1 MAEIDRMLEAN
12 ARWAEQFPGSKPV
25 RPARK
30 VAVVACMDSR
40 IPLFGVLGLDIGD
53 AHVIRNAGGVI
64 TEDVI
69 RSLTVSQHALG
80 TREIVLVHHTEC
92 GLQTTDDISFAD
104 TVERATG
111 RRPPWAA
118 RAFTDVEDDVRESMR
133 LIRESPYLL
142 SHEVRGTV
150 YDVATGQ
157 LREIADSA
165 APDRSQAPG
174 GPQQQGQESGS

>member
-12 ARWAEQFPGSKPV
+12 ERWAEQFPGSKPP
-25 RPARK
+25 RPARQ
-30 VAVVACMDSR
+30 VAVVACMDAR

-69 RSLTVSQHALG
+69 RSLTLSQHALG

-92 GLQTTDDISFAD
+92 GLQATDDISFAD

-118 RAFTDVEDDVRESMR
+118 RAFTDVDDDVRESMR
-133 LIRESPYLL
+133 LIQESPYLI
-142 SHEVRGTV
+142 SREVRGTV
-150 YDVATGQ
+150 FDVATGR
-157 LREIADSA
+157 LREVT
-165 APDRSQAPG
+165 
-174 GPQQQGQESGS
+174 

>member
-12 ARWAEQFPGSKPV
+12 ERWAQQFPGSKPV

-69 RSLTVSQHALG
+69 RSLTISQHALG
-80 TREIVLVHHTEC
+80 TREVVLVHHTDC
-92 GLQTTDDISFAD
+92 GLLATDDITFAE
-104 TVERATG
+104 TVEKATG

-118 RAFTDVEDDVRESMR
+118 RAFTDVDDDVRESMR
-133 LIRESPYLL
+133 LVRESPYLL

-150 YDVATGQ
+150 YDVATGR
-157 LREIADSA
+157 LYEV
-165 APDRSQAPG
+165 
-174 GPQQQGQESGS
+174 E

>member
-12 ARWAEQFPGSKPV
+12 EQWAQQFPGSKPV

-30 VAVVACMDSR
+30 VAVVACVDAR
-40 IPLFGVLGLDIGD
+40 IPLFGVLGLEVGD

-69 RSLTVSQHALG
+69 RSLTISQHALG

-92 GLQTTDDISFAD
+92 GLQATDDVSFSDAV
-104 TVERATG
+104 TEATG

-118 RAFTDVEDDVRESMR
+118 RAFSDVDADVRESIM
-133 LIRESPYLL
+133 LIRESPYLI
-142 SHEVRGTV
+142 SHEVRGFV
-150 YDVATGQ
+150 YDVTTGL
-157 LREIADSA
+157 LREV
-165 APDRSQAPG
+165 R
-174 GPQQQGQESGS
+174 